1 MSLFIQSA
9 NSLVTRVAQWVGA
22 IPVNVTNSGSNITAT
37 AYNPTSG
44 VITTSANAT
53 SQVFVGDFIS
63 PTSVGPFTAVLSV
76 TSSQITVSDPDLI
89 WSAFTTP
96 AILKLPTQSTL
107 DIQFCIQFA
116 ELSFRTIYLPALR
129 SNPYDPVNPS
139 TIVTDIN
146 GLAPIPADMNWPII
160 FFQQTPSTEVPPG
173 TLNAGFGPW
182 IIYDRVG
189 DREIIRL
196 SMIDQLYVKPFGVPR
211 VIRAQFSEVGPN
223 YLFTPNPGNGTT
235 IKAYYVKS
243 FPFLL
248 GPTGDS
254 LTPLVQNNAILAT
267 FPEGYMYK
275 VLAVYYDKKKN
286 TTEAEKWNGRFD
298 AAYGLIE
305 DQAMKD
311 LWSGGDRHLTSEF
324 QPRNYRYSFR

>member
-1 MSLFIQSA
+1 M
-9 NSLVTRVAQWVGA
+9 
-22 IPVNVTNSGSNITAT
+22 
-37 AYNPTSG
+37 
-44 VITTSANAT
+44 
-53 SQVFVGDFIS
+53 
-63 PTSVGPFTAVLSV
+63 GPFTLVTAVS
-76 TSSQITVSDPDLI
+76 TSTITVSDPDLV
-89 WSAFTTP
+89 WSFPTYPT
-96 AILKLPTQSTL
+96 AILKLPTQSSM

-139 TIVTDIN
+139 TIVTN
-146 GLAPIPADMNWPII
+146 TNCLAPIPADMNWPII
-160 FFQQTPSTEVPPG
+160 FFQQTPSSQVPPG

-211 VIRAQFSEVGPN
+211 VIRANFSEVGPN

-235 IKAYYVKS
+235 ILAYYVKA
-243 FPFLL
+243 FPFLFS
-248 GPTGDS
+248 PTTDS
-254 LTPLVQNNAILAT
+254 LNPIVQSNAILAT

-275 VLAVYYDKKKN
+275 VLWAYYDKKKN
-286 TTEAEKWNGRFD
+286 VSEADKWNARFD

-311 LWSGGDRHLTSEF
+311 LWSGGDRHLSSEF

>member
-22 IPVNVTNSGSNITAT
+22 IPVNQNINAT
-37 AYNPTSG
+37 AYNPSTG
-44 VITTSANAT
+44 VITTSSDAT
-53 SQVFVGDFIS
+53 SVVFVGDFIS
-63 PTSVGPFTAVLSV
+63 PTFVGPFTAVLAINS
-76 TSSQITVSDPDLI
+76 TTITVSDPDLI
-89 WSAFTTP
+89 WGAFSLP
-96 AILKLPTQSTL
+96 VSILKLPTQSTL

-139 TIVTDIN
+139 SVVTSAN
-146 GLAPIPADMNWPII
+146 GLAPIPSDMNWPII
-160 FFQQTPSTEVPPG
+160 FFQQTPSSQVPPG

-211 VIRAQFSEVGPN
+211 VIRANFSEVGPN

-235 IKAYYVKS
+235 ILAYYVKS

-254 LTPLVQNNAILAT
+254 LNPIVQNNAILAT

-275 VLAVYYDKKKN
+275 VLSVYYDKKKN
-286 TTEAEKWNGRFD
+286 LQESEKWNARFD
-298 AAYGLIE
+298 SAYGLIE

-311 LWSGGDRHLTSEF
+311 LWSGGDRHLSSEF

>member
-9 NSLVTRVAQWVGA
+9 NNLVTRVAQWVGA
-22 IPVNVTNSGSNITAT
+22 IPTSISVNAT
-37 AYNPTSG
+37 AYNSLTG
-44 VITTSANAT
+44 VITTASDCT
-53 SQVFVGDFIS
+53 SLVLVGDFIS
-63 PTSVGPFTAVLSV
+63 PTQMGPFTLVTAVS
-76 TSSQITVSDPDLI
+76 TSTITVSDPDLV
-89 WSAFTTP
+89 WSFPTYPT
-96 AILKLPTQSTL
+96 AILKLPTQSSM

-139 TIVTDIN
+139 TIVTNSN

-160 FFQQTPSTEVPPG
+160 FFQQTPSSQVSPG

-211 VIRAQFSEVGPN
+211 VIRANFSEVGPN

-235 IKAYYVKS
+235 ILAYYVKA
-243 FPFLL
+243 FPFLFS
-248 GPTGDS
+248 PTTDS
-254 LTPLVQNNAILAT
+254 LNPIVQSNAILAT

-275 VLAVYYDKKKN
+275 VLWAYYDKKKN
-286 TTEAEKWNGRFD
+286 VSEADKWNARFD

-311 LWSGGDRHLTSEF
+311 LWSGGDRHLSSEF

>member
-9 NSLVTRVAQWVGA
+9 NNLVTRVAQWVGA
-22 IPVNVTNSGSNITAT
+22 IPTSISVNAT
-37 AYNPTSG
+37 AYNSLTG
-44 VITTSANAT
+44 VITTASDCT
-53 SQVFVGDFIS
+53 SLVLVGDFIS
-63 PTSVGPFTAVLSV
+63 PTQMGPFTLVTAVS
-76 TSSQITVSDPDLI
+76 TSTITVSDPDLV
-89 WSAFTTP
+89 WSFTTYP
-96 AILKLPTQSTL
+96 TAILKLPTQSSM

-139 TIVTDIN
+139 TIVTNTN

-160 FFQQTPSTEVPPG
+160 FFQQTPSSQVPPG

-211 VIRAQFSEVGPN
+211 VIRANFSEVGPN

-235 IKAYYVKS
+235 ILAYYVKA
-243 FPFLL
+243 FPFLFS
-248 GPTGDS
+248 PTTDS
-254 LTPLVQNNAILAT
+254 LNPIVQSNAILAT

-275 VLAVYYDKKKN
+275 VLWAYYDKKKN
-286 TTEAEKWNGRFD
+286 VSEADKWNARFD

-311 LWSGGDRHLTSEF
+311 LWSGGDRHLSSEF
-324 QPRNYRYSFR
+324 QPRNHRYSFR

>member
-9 NSLVTRVAQWVGA
+9 NNLVTRVAQWVGA
-22 IPVNVTNSGSNITAT
+22 IPTSISVNAT
-37 AYNPTSG
+37 AYNSLTG
-44 VITTSANAT
+44 VITTASDCT
-53 SQVFVGDFIS
+53 SLVLVGDFIS
-63 PTSVGPFTAVLSV
+63 PTQMGPFTLITAVS
-76 TSSQITVSDPDLI
+76 TSTITVSDPDLV
-89 WSAFTTP
+89 WSFPTYPT
-96 AILKLPTQSTL
+96 AILKLPTQSSM

-139 TIVTDIN
+139 TIVTNTN

-160 FFQQTPSTEVPPG
+160 FFQQTPSSQVSPG

-211 VIRAQFSEVGPN
+211 VIRANFSEVGPN

-235 IKAYYVKS
+235 ILAYYVKA
-243 FPFLL
+243 FPFLF
-248 GPTGDS
+248 GTTTDTINPI
-254 LTPLVQNNAILAT
+254 VQSNAILST

-275 VLAVYYDKKKN
+275 VLWAYYDKKKN
-286 TTEAEKWNGRFD
+286 VSEADKWNARFE
-298 AAYGLIE
+298 AAYGLIA

-311 LWSGGDRHLTSEF
+311 LWSGGDRHLSSEF

>member
-9 NSLVTRVAQWVGA
+9 NNLVTRVAQWVGA
-22 IPVNVTNSGSNITAT
+22 IPTSISVNAT
-37 AYNPTSG
+37 AYNSLTG
-44 VITTSANAT
+44 VITTASDCT
-53 SQVFVGDFIS
+53 SLVLVGDFIS
-63 PTSVGPFTAVLSV
+63 PTQMGPFTLVTAVS
-76 TSSQITVSDPDLI
+76 TSTITVSDPDLV
-89 WSAFTTP
+89 WSFPTYPT
-96 AILKLPTQSTL
+96 AILKLPTQSSM

-139 TIVTDIN
+139 TIVTNTN

-160 FFQQTPSTEVPPG
+160 FFQQTPSSQVSPG

-211 VIRAQFSEVGPN
+211 VIRANFSEVGPN

-235 IKAYYVKS
+235 ILAYYVKA
-243 FPFLL
+243 FPFLFS
-248 GPTGDS
+248 PTTDS
-254 LTPLVQNNAILAT
+254 LNPIVQSNAILAT

-275 VLAVYYDKKKN
+275 VLWAYYDKKKN
-286 TTEAEKWNGRFD
+286 VSEADKWNARFD

-311 LWSGGDRHLTSEF
+311 LWSGGDRHLSSEF

>member
-9 NSLVTRVAQWVGA
+9 NNLVTRVAQWVGA
-22 IPVNVTNSGSNITAT
+22 IPTSISVNAT
-37 AYNPTSG
+37 AYNSLTG
-44 VITTSANAT
+44 VITTASDCT
-53 SQVFVGDFIS
+53 SLVLVGDFVS
-63 PTSVGPFTAVLSV
+63 PTQMGPFTLVTAV
-76 TSSQITVSDPDLI
+76 SSSTITVSDPDLA
-89 WSAFTTP
+89 WSFPTYPT
-96 AILKLPTQSTL
+96 AILKLPTQSSM

-139 TIVTDIN
+139 SIVTNTN

-160 FFQQTPSTEVPPG
+160 FFQQTPSSQVSPG

-211 VIRAQFSEVGPN
+211 VIRANFSEVGPN

-235 IKAYYVKS
+235 ILAYYVKA
-243 FPFLL
+243 FPFLFS
-248 GPTGDS
+248 PTTDT
-254 LTPLVQNNAILAT
+254 LNPIVQSNAILAT

-275 VLAVYYDKKKN
+275 VLWAYYDKKKN
-286 TTEAEKWNGRFD
+286 ISEADKWNARFD
-298 AAYGLIE
+298 SAYGLIE

-311 LWSGGDRHLTSEF
+311 LWSGGDRHLSSEF

>member
-9 NSLVTRVAQWVGA
+9 NTLVTRVAQWVGA
-22 IPVNVTNSGSNITAT
+22 IPFSISINAT
-37 AYNPTSG
+37 AYNALTG
-44 VITTSANAT
+44 AITTASDTT
-53 SQVFVGDFIS
+53 SQVFVGDFVS
-63 PTSVGPFTAVLSV
+63 PTPMGPYTLVTSV
-76 TSSQITVSDPDLI
+76 TSSTITVSDPDLV
-89 WSAFTTP
+89 WSFAT
-96 AILKLPTQSTL
+96 LPTPVLKIPTAASM

-129 SNPYDPVNPS
+129 SNPYDPVSPS
-139 TIVTDIN
+139 SIVTDTN
-146 GLAPIPADMNWPII
+146 GMAPIPADMNWPII
-160 FFQQTPSTEVPPG
+160 FFQQTPSSQVPPG

-211 VIRAQFSEVGPN
+211 VIRANFSEVGPN

-235 IKAYYVKS
+235 ILAYYVKT

-254 LTPLVQNNAILAT
+254 LIPIVQNNGVLSS

-275 VLAVYYDKKKN
+275 VLSVYYDKKKN
-286 TTEAEKWNGRFD
+286 VSESEKWNGRFD

-311 LWSGGDRHLTSEF
+311 LWSGGDRHLSSEF
-324 QPRNYRYSFR
+324 QPRNYRYSFK

>member
-9 NSLVTRVAQWVGA
+9 NNLVTRVAQWVGA
-22 IPVNVTNSGSNITAT
+22 IPTSISVNAT
-37 AYNPTSG
+37 AYNSLTG
-44 VITTSANAT
+44 VITTASDCT
-53 SQVFVGDFIS
+53 SLVLVGDFIS
-63 PTSVGPFTAVLSV
+63 PTQMGPFTLVTAVS
-76 TSSQITVSDPDLI
+76 TSTITVSDPDLV
-89 WSAFTTP
+89 WSFSTYPT
-96 AILKLPTQSTL
+96 AILKLPTQSSM

-139 TIVTDIN
+139 TIVTNSN

-160 FFQQTPSTEVPPG
+160 FFQQTPSSQVPPG

-211 VIRAQFSEVGPN
+211 VIRANFSEVGPN

-235 IKAYYVKS
+235 ILAYYVKA
-243 FPFLL
+243 FPFLFS
-248 GPTGDS
+248 PTTDS
-254 LTPLVQNNAILAT
+254 LNPIVQSNAILAT

-275 VLAVYYDKKKN
+275 VLWAYYDKKKN
-286 TTEAEKWNGRFD
+286 VSEADKWNARFD

-311 LWSGGDRHLTSEF
+311 LWSGGDRHLSSEF

>member
-9 NSLVTRVAQWVGA
+9 NNLVTRVAQWVGA
-22 IPVNVTNSGSNITAT
+22 IPTSISVNAT
-37 AYNPTSG
+37 AYNSLTG
-44 VITTSANAT
+44 VITTASDCT
-53 SQVFVGDFIS
+53 SLVLVGDFIS
-63 PTSVGPFTAVLSV
+63 PTQMGPFTLVTAVS
-76 TSSQITVSDPDLI
+76 TSTITVSDPDLV
-89 WSAFTTP
+89 WSFSTYPT
-96 AILKLPTQSTL
+96 AILKLPTQSSM

-139 TIVTDIN
+139 TIVTNTN

-160 FFQQTPSTEVPPG
+160 FFQQTPSSQVPPG

-211 VIRAQFSEVGPN
+211 VIRANFSEVGPN

-235 IKAYYVKS
+235 ILAYYVKA
-243 FPFLL
+243 FPFLFS
-248 GPTGDS
+248 PTTDS
-254 LTPLVQNNAILAT
+254 LNPIVQSNAILAT

-275 VLAVYYDKKKN
+275 VLWAYYDKKKN
-286 TTEAEKWNGRFD
+286 VSEADKWNARFD

-311 LWSGGDRHLTSEF
+311 LWSGGDRHLSSEF

>member
-9 NSLVTRVAQWVGA
+9 NNLVTRVAQWVGA
-22 IPVNVTNSGSNITAT
+22 IPTSISVNAT
-37 AYNPTSG
+37 AYNSLTG
-44 VITTSANAT
+44 VITTASDCT
-53 SQVFVGDFIS
+53 SLVLVGDFIS
-63 PTSVGPFTAVLSV
+63 PTQMGPFTLVTAVS
-76 TSSQITVSDPDLI
+76 TSTITVSDPNLV
-89 WSAFTTP
+89 WTFPTYPT
-96 AILKLPTQSTL
+96 AILKLPTQSSM

-139 TIVTDIN
+139 TIVTNTN

-160 FFQQTPSTEVPPG
+160 FFQQTPSSQVPPG

-211 VIRAQFSEVGPN
+211 VIRANFSEVGSN

-235 IKAYYVKS
+235 ILAYYVKT

-254 LTPLVQNNAILAT
+254 LIPIVQSNAILAT

-275 VLAVYYDKKKN
+275 VLSVYYDKKKN
-286 TTEAEKWNGRFD
+286 VSEAEKWNARFD

-311 LWSGGDRHLTSEF
+311 LWSGGDRHLSSEF
-324 QPRNYRYSFR
+324 QPRNYRYSFK

>member
-22 IPVNVTNSGSNITAT
+22 IPFSVSVNAT

-44 VITTSANAT
+44 SITTASDTT
-53 SQVFVGDFIS
+53 SLVFVGDFIS
-63 PTSVGPFTAVLSV
+63 PTPVGPFTAVLSV
-76 TSSQITVSDPDLI
+76 TSSTIVVSDPDLI
-89 WSAFTTP
+89 WGAFTLPTP
-96 AILKLPTQSTL
+96 ILKLPTQSTL
-107 DIQFCIQFA
+107 DIQFSIQFA

-129 SNPYDPVNPS
+129 SNPYDPVSPS
-139 TIVTDIN
+139 QIVTNTN
-146 GLAPIPADMNWPII
+146 GMAPIPADMNWPII
-160 FFQQTPSTEVPPG
+160 FFQQTPSSQVSPG

-223 YLFTPNPGNGTT
+223 YMFTPNPGNGTT
-235 IKAYYVKS
+235 ILAYYVKS

-254 LTPLVQNNAILAT
+254 LTPLVQNNAILST

-275 VLAVYYDKKKN
+275 VLSVYYDKKKN
-286 TTEAEKWNGRFD
+286 VAESEKWNARFD
-298 AAYGLIE
+298 ASYGLIE

-324 QPRNYRYSFR
+324 QPRNYRYSFK

>member
-9 NSLVTRVAQWVGA
+9 NNLATRVAQWVGA
-22 IPVNVTNSGSNITAT
+22 IPTSISVNAT
-37 AYNPTSG
+37 AYNSLTG
-44 VITTSANAT
+44 VITTASDCT
-53 SQVFVGDFIS
+53 SLVLVGDFIS
-63 PTSVGPFTAVLSV
+63 PTQMGPFTLVTAVS
-76 TSSQITVSDPDLI
+76 TSTITVSDPDLV
-89 WSAFTTP
+89 WSFPTYPT
-96 AILKLPTQSTL
+96 AILKLPTQSSM

-139 TIVTDIN
+139 TIVTNTN

-160 FFQQTPSTEVPPG
+160 FFQQTPSSQVPPG

-211 VIRAQFSEVGPN
+211 VIRANFSEVGPN

-235 IKAYYVKS
+235 ILAYYVKA
-243 FPFLL
+243 FPFLFS
-248 GPTGDS
+248 PTTDS
-254 LTPLVQNNAILAT
+254 LNPIVQSNAILST

-275 VLAVYYDKKKN
+275 VLSVYYDKKKN
-286 TTEAEKWNGRFD
+286 TTESEKWNARFD

-311 LWSGGDRHLTSEF
+311 LWSGGDRHLSSEF
-324 QPRNYRYSFR
+324 QPRNYRYSFK

>member
-9 NSLVTRVAQWVGA
+9 NNLVTRVAQWVGA
-22 IPVNVTNSGSNITAT
+22 IPTSISVNAT
-37 AYNPTSG
+37 AYNSLTG
-44 VITTSANAT
+44 VITTASDCT
-53 SQVFVGDFIS
+53 SLVLVGDFVS
-63 PTSVGPFTAVLSV
+63 PTQMGPFTLVTAV
-76 TSSQITVSDPDLI
+76 SSSTITVSDPDLA
-89 WSAFTTP
+89 WSFPTYPT
-96 AILKLPTQSTL
+96 AILKLPTQSSM

-129 SNPYDPVNPS
+129 SNPYDPVSPS
-139 TIVTDIN
+139 TIVTNTN

-160 FFQQTPSTEVPPG
+160 FFQQTPSSQVSPG

-211 VIRAQFSEVGPN
+211 VIRANFSEVGPN

-235 IKAYYVKS
+235 ILAYYVKA
-243 FPFLL
+243 FPFLFS
-248 GPTGDS
+248 PTTDT
-254 LTPLVQNNAILAT
+254 LNPIVQSNAILAT

-275 VLAVYYDKKKN
+275 VLWAYYDKKKN
-286 TTEAEKWNGRFD
+286 ISEADKWNARFD
-298 AAYGLIE
+298 SAYGLIE

-311 LWSGGDRHLTSEF
+311 LWSGGDRHLSSEF

>member
-9 NSLVTRVAQWVGA
+9 NNLVTRVAQWVGA
-22 IPVNVTNSGSNITAT
+22 IPTSINVNAT
-37 AYNPTSG
+37 AYNSLTG
-44 VITTSANAT
+44 VITTASDCT
-53 SQVFVGDFIS
+53 SLVLVGDFVS
-63 PTSVGPFTAVLSV
+63 PTQMGPFTLVTAV
-76 TSSQITVSDPDLI
+76 SSSTITVSDPDLV
-89 WSAFTTP
+89 WSFPTYPA
-96 AILKLPTQSTL
+96 AILKLPTQSSM

-139 TIVTDIN
+139 SIVTNTN

-160 FFQQTPSTEVPPG
+160 FFQQTPSSQVPPG

-211 VIRAQFSEVGPN
+211 VIRANFSEVGPN

-235 IKAYYVKS
+235 IFAYYVKA
-243 FPFLL
+243 FPFLFS
-248 GPTGDS
+248 PTTDT
-254 LTPLVQNNAILAT
+254 LNPIVQSNAILAT

-275 VLAVYYDKKKN
+275 VLWAYYDKKKN
-286 TTEAEKWNGRFD
+286 ISEADKWNARFD
-298 AAYGLIE
+298 SAYGLIE

-311 LWSGGDRHLTSEF
+311 LWSGGDRHLSSEF

>member
-9 NSLVTRVAQWVGA
+9 NNLVTRVAQWVGA
-22 IPVNVTNSGSNITAT
+22 IPTSISVNAT
-37 AYNPTSG
+37 AYNSLTG
-44 VITTSANAT
+44 IITTASDCT
-53 SQVFVGDFIS
+53 SLVLVGDFIS
-63 PTSVGPFTAVLSV
+63 PTQMGPFTLVTAVS
-76 TSSQITVSDPDLI
+76 TSTITVSDPDLV
-89 WSAFTTP
+89 WSFPTYPT
-96 AILKLPTQSTL
+96 AILKLPTQSSM

-139 TIVTDIN
+139 TIVTNSN

-160 FFQQTPSTEVPPG
+160 FFQQTPSSQVPPG

-211 VIRAQFSEVGPN
+211 VIRANFSEVGPN

-235 IKAYYVKS
+235 ILAYYVKA
-243 FPFLL
+243 FPFLFS
-248 GPTGDS
+248 PTTDS
-254 LTPLVQNNAILAT
+254 LNPIVQSNAILAT

-275 VLAVYYDKKKN
+275 VLWAYYDKKKN
-286 TTEAEKWNGRFD
+286 VSEADKWNARFD

-311 LWSGGDRHLTSEF
+311 LWSGGDRHLSSEF

>member
-9 NSLVTRVAQWVGA
+9 NNLVTRVAQWVGA
-22 IPVNVTNSGSNITAT
+22 IPTSISVNAT
-37 AYNPTSG
+37 AYNSLTG
-44 VITTSANAT
+44 VITTASDCT
-53 SQVFVGDFIS
+53 SLVLVGDFIS
-63 PTSVGPFTAVLSV
+63 PTQMGPFTLVTAVS
-76 TSSQITVSDPDLI
+76 TSTITVSDPDLV
-89 WSAFTTP
+89 WSFPTYPT
-96 AILKLPTQSTL
+96 AILKLPTQSSM

-139 TIVTDIN
+139 TIVTNTN

-160 FFQQTPSTEVPPG
+160 FFQQTPSSQVPPG

-211 VIRAQFSEVGPN
+211 VIRANFSEVGPN

-235 IKAYYVKS
+235 ILAYYVKA
-243 FPFLL
+243 FPFLFS
-248 GPTGDS
+248 PTTDS
-254 LTPLVQNNAILAT
+254 LNPIVQSNAILAT

-275 VLAVYYDKKKN
+275 VLWAYYDKKKN
-286 TTEAEKWNGRFD
+286 VSEADKWNARFD

-311 LWSGGDRHLTSEF
+311 LWSGGDRHLSSEF

>member
-9 NSLVTRVAQWVGA
+9 NNLVTRVAQWVGA
-22 IPVNVTNSGSNITAT
+22 IPTSISVNAT
-37 AYNPTSG
+37 AYNSLTG
-44 VITTSANAT
+44 IITTASDCT
-53 SQVFVGDFIS
+53 SLVLVGDFIS
-63 PTSVGPFTAVLSV
+63 PTQMGPFTLV
-76 TSSQITVSDPDLI
+76 TAASTSTITVSDPDLV
-89 WSAFTTP
+89 WSFPTYPT
-96 AILKLPTQSTL
+96 AILKLPTQSSM

-139 TIVTDIN
+139 TIVTNTN

-160 FFQQTPSTEVPPG
+160 FFQQTPSSQVPPG

-211 VIRAQFSEVGPN
+211 VIRANFSEVGPN

-235 IKAYYVKS
+235 ILAYYVKA
-243 FPFLL
+243 FPFLFS
-248 GPTGDS
+248 PTTDS
-254 LTPLVQNNAILAT
+254 LNPIVQSNAILST

-275 VLAVYYDKKKN
+275 VLWAYYDKKKN
-286 TTEAEKWNGRFD
+286 VSEADKWNARFD

-311 LWSGGDRHLTSEF
+311 LWSGGDRHLSSEY